1 MPKITIQNTRPGGF
15 GIPGGPVIAAGGSL
29 EVDSADWRTVK
40 HHPVVKAWVDAGH
53 LTVDGEGGEDDEGA
67 APKSA
72 TEVLEMAKDPSVQ
85 FMSFKAAAA
94 KLLGD
99 KTPSKKDE
107 IIAALEEL
115 ATNPGA

>member
-1 MPKITIQNTRPGGF
+1 MKVTNNSPALQGVRSKGRAVYIQPGQTRDVDLEGVDLDKAKRLSFLTI
-15 GIPGGPVIAAGGSL
+15 
-29 EVDSADWRTVK
+29 
-40 HHPVVKAWVDAGH
+40 
-53 LTVDGEGGEDDEGA
+53 EGA
-67 APKSA
+67 SKAGASQDGDGAKTPL
-72 TEVLEMAKDPSVQ
+72 EVLEMAKDPNVQ

-115 ATNPGA
+115 VTQP